1 MRSSKPFRTAPF
13 AALAVSL
20 VAFALPAQAADRLTP
35 GEYEVTVT
43 MDGKT
48 RTLTRCVTAADA
60 QDANADAKEGRE
72 RLAKIAQT
80 CSITQYD
87 VEGNTVTIGMTC
99 GDASSTSR
107 TTYAGTSYVAET
119 TDTFQ
124 EGGKP
129 SVSKRRA
136 EAKRVGDCK

>member
-1 MRSSKPFRTAPF
+1 MRSSRLVRIAPL
-13 AALAVSL
+13 AAVAVSI
-20 VAFALPAQAADRLTP
+20 VALALPAQAADRLTV

-48 RTLTRCVTAADA
+48 RTLTRCVTAEDA

-80 CSITQYD
+80 CSIIQYD
-87 VEGNTVTIGMTC
+87 VEGNTVTIGMKC

-107 TTYAGTSYVAET
+107 TTYAGTSYITDT

-129 SVSKRRA
+129 TVSKRHA